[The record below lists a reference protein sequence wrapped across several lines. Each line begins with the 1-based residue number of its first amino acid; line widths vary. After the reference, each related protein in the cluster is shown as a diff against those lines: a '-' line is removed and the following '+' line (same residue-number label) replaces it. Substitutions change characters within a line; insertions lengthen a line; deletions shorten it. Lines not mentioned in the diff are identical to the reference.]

1 MTIAALWRC
10 RWGAVRLAV
19 ALALLWAFVA
29 GAAGRLARMQ
39 LDALPGMDF
48 AAEVRHLREAR
59 RYGEAAAIAEAAL
72 AAEADPQRRAAIE
85 RERDLAAAE
94 ASSALRRA
102 RDVGMGALSGQ
113 GDSIESLVGAVAAD
127 MLVVGDVRDI
137 LLQGGKWVAD
147 GETDEVILAL
157 SAVGLATTVAPQ
169 VDWAPSV
176 LKAAKRMGAL
186 TKGLSEHIV
195 RAVRAGR
202 MEDLRPLLENVGSLS
217 RRASPGGAARILRLA
232 DSPED
237 VATLARFVERAEGMG
252 KGSGVLALHVT
263 GAEGAR
269 LLKAAGSAGAQAA
282 DRVVVT
288 AARKGAPGAAW
299 LRTPSARVL
308 LRPHPLVGLA
318 KGLWKGN
325 VQELAVRV
333 AAATDR
339 HAWWIIPLL
348 AAWVFVEC
356 AVIAGRI
363 RTGRVS
369 PRSHGDQGDHGAVT
383 ERS

>member
-1 MTIAALWRC
+1 MIAAAWRC
-10 RWGAVRLAV
+10 RWAVARLAV

-29 GAAGRLARMQ
+29 GTAARLARLQ
-39 LDALPGMDF
+39 LEALPAMDF

-59 RYGEAAAIAEAAL
+59 RYGEAAAIADAAL
-72 AAEADPQRRAAIE
+72 AAETDPQRRRAIE
-85 RERDLAAAE
+85 HERDLAAAE
-94 ASSALRRA
+94 ASSLLRRA

-127 MLVVGDVRDI
+127 MLVVGDIRDI

-157 SAVGLATTVAPQ
+157 SALGLATTVAPQ

-176 LKAAKRMGAL
+176 LKAARRMGAM
-186 TKGLSEHIV
+186 TKGLSEHIL
-195 RAVRAGR
+195 RATRAGR
-202 MEDLRPLLENVGSLS
+202 FDDLRPLLENVGSLS

-232 DSPED
+232 DSPDD
-237 VATLARFVERAEGMG
+237 VATLARFVDRADGIG

-263 GAEGAR
+263 GPEGVR
-269 LLKAAGSAGAQAA
+269 LLRLAPDGGA
-282 DRVVVT
+282 DRVIIS
-288 AARKGAPGAAW
+288 AAKKGARGAAW
-299 LRTPSARVL
+299 LRTPSARLL

-325 VQELAVRV
+325 VQDLAVRI

-348 AAWVFVEC
+348 AAWAFLEVTL
-356 AVIAGRI
+356 IAGRLSK
-363 RTGRVS
+363 RAHPTAAMR
-369 PRSHGDQGDHGAVT
+369 PEALADSHSAPDA
-383 ERS
+383 